1 MSDKDTYIKVPPGSK
16 VEISSGVDDVN
27 EAEDLARNS
36 GGASYNQI
44 NSSEINQES
53 NYKAPASS
61 SSESSSSQQSSS
73 SGSSFGNFTQAKV
86 NETSS
91 SGDMSSA
98 DLISD
103 IEVSDEVKKLE
114 LRQENEKTTLKIKI
128 KNYFK
133 FK

>member
-27 EAEDLARNS
+27 EVEDLARNS
-36 GGASYNQI
+36 GIASYDQI

-53 NYKAPASS
+53 NYTAPARS
-61 SSESSSSQQSSS
+61 SSESSSSQQSSPS
-73 SGSSFGNFTQAKV
+73 VSSFGNFTPAKV

-103 IEVSDEVKKLE
+103 TKVSDEVKKLE
-114 LRQENEKTTLKIKI
+114 PRKENEKTTLKVKI